1 MTERRWR
8 SLFTLSRVSLAAW
21 VIGAL
26 GLVIMDR
33 AAEALLPFWILLF
46 VPPVIL
52 IIPFLVLG
60 LLAAVRRQWRL
71 LGGHFLAVL
80 IVLFGFFR
88 YRLASA
94 PSAVG
99 ESLAIVTHNIGQ
111 GNKLSFTNAFP
122 GVSPDA
128 ILLQDAPYRERDYAR
143 RYPQLRGRGVA
154 QFLLL
159 TPHEIVE
166 GAQVNEALWRG
177 RPVAARYVIRVK
189 GREIA
194 LYNVHLP
201 TPRRSLRHALSPKVA
216 LEMVWLADAPTD
228 DHPSYRSWLSA
239 RVTLAQKLSEVF
251 SREPLP
257 FVVTGDFNTPDHGK
271 VYRSISEGLQ
281 DSHVVAGNGWGWT
294 FPGDGRKDGRL
305 ALLFG
310 PWLRLDYIFAGKGLA
325 PVECRVA
332 SDDGSQHRAV
342 FARLALLP

>member
-1 MTERRWR
+1 MTERHWR
-8 SLFTLSRVSLAAW
+8 SLFTLSRVSIAAW

-26 GLVIMDR
+26 VLGIMEY
-33 AAEALLPFWILLF
+33 AAEALLPFWLLLF
-46 VPPVIL
+46 APPIL
-52 IIPFLVLG
+52 FAVPFLTLG
-60 LLAAVRRQWRL
+60 LLTAFRRRWLL
-71 LGGHFLAVL
+71 LGGHVL
-80 IVLFGFFR
+80 SVLVILFGFFR
-88 YRLASA
+88 YRLSSS
-94 PSAVG
+94 PSLVE
-99 ESLAIVTHNIGQ
+99 ESLTIITHNIGQ
-111 GNKLSFTNAFP
+111 GNKLSFSKAFP
-122 GVSPDA
+122 HESPDA
-128 ILLQDAPYRERDYAR
+128 ILLQDAMYREGDYAR
-143 RYPQLRGRGVA
+143 QYPQLRIKRVE

-159 TPHEIVE
+159 TPHEIL
-166 GAQVNEALWRG
+166 AATPVNEALWRG

-189 GREIA
+189 GREVA

-216 LEMVWLADAPTD
+216 LEMLWLADAPTD

-239 RVTLAQKLSEVF
+239 RVALAQKLSEVF
-251 SREPLP
+251 ARESLP
-257 FVVTGDFNTPDHGK
+257 FIVTGDLNTPDHGK

-281 DSHVVAGNGWGWT
+281 DSHAIAGIGWGWT

-310 PWLRLDYIFAGKGLA
+310 PWLRLDYVFAGKGLT